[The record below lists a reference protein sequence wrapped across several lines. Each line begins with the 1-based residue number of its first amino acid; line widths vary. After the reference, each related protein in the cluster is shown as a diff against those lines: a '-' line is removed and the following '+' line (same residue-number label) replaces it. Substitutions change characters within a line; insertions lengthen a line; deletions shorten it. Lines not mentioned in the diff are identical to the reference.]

1 MFDLFGRE
9 ITSLRISVTAECNL
23 RCGYCV
29 PIGGAPAH
37 GRQAPLGSEQI
48 ALAARAAVALGV
60 RKIRLTGG
68 EPLLR
73 KDIVDLVAALSRI
86 DGLEHLAMTTNGTL
100 LARHAHALREAGLQS
115 VNVSLDTREPE
126 RYRELTRGG
135 RIEDALA
142 GIHAALAEPLPVKI
156 NMVVLPETTQE
167 DIEGMRRFCAGIG
180 ARVQL
185 INLFD
190 LSQEKCDSAGF
201 DRPPLCAQCN
211 RIRLTADGRL
221 KPCLHSNAEVAL
233 DFSRLA
239 DCMRSAILT
248 KPRHGGVCTNRSM
261 VEIGG

>member
-9 ITSLRISVTAECNL
+9 ITSLRISVTSGCNL

-37 GRQAPLGSEQI
+37 GGVLGREQLI
-48 ALAARAAVALGV
+48 CAARAAVAVGV
-60 RKIRLTGG
+60 KKIRLTGG

-73 KDIVDLVAALSRI
+73 KDIVDLVAALSRTE
-86 DGLEHLAMTTNGTL
+86 GLEFLAMTTNGTL
-100 LARHAHALREAGLQS
+100 LARHAHSLAVAGLQS
-115 VNVSLDTREPE
+115 VNVSLDTLDPE
-126 RYRELTRGG
+126 RYRQITRGG
-135 RIEDALA
+135 KIGHALA
-142 GIHAALAEPLPVKI
+142 GIRAALDESLPVKI
-156 NMVVLPETTQE
+156 NMVVLPETTQD
-167 DIEGMRRFCAGIG
+167 DIESMRRFCAGIG

-190 LSQEKCDSAGF
+190 LSREKCDAAGF

-221 KPCLHSNAEVAL
+221 KPCLHSNTEVAL
-233 DFSRLA
+233 DFARLEE
-239 DCMRSAILT
+239 CMRSAILA